1 VIAEHGESAGW
12 VRNLRANPRV
22 AVCVGARRVA
32 GRARVVPQTES
43 ALCDD
48 VRARMTAKY
57 GWGDGL
63 VVEIAPET

>member
-1 VIAEHGESAGW
+1 VIAEHGERAGW

-22 AVCVGARRVA
+22 SVRVGARRVA
-32 GRARVVPQTES
+32 GQARVVPETQS

-63 VVEIAPET
+63 VVEITPEA